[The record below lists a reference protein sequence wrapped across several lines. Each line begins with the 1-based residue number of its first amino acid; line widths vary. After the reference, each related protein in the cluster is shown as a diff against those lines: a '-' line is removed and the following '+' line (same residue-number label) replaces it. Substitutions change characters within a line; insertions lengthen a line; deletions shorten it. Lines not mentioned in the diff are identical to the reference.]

1 MHCSSPEDAGCMARY
16 SGRIDELSTLRKAKT
31 EANVEI
37 VANCD
42 GVDCACV
49 GVCVGV
55 GVDLPFPL
63 MEGMAGADK
72 SLVALHPCPA
82 TLPPHPQLV
91 VLVTVVLWHH
101 QEGALAWNRMD
112 PPLWSVFRS
121 FEAKKLLHH
130 RHTHHCFRC
139 RSN

>member
-1 MHCSSPEDAGCMARY
+1 MARY
-16 SGRIDELSTLRKAKT
+16 SGRVDELSTLRKAKT

-55 GVDLPFPL
+55 GVGVDLPFPL

-72 SLVALHPCPA
+72 QILGGA
-82 TLPPHPQLV
+82 PPMSSYSSSSSSASSACHSR
-91 VLVTVVLWHH
+91 
-101 QEGALAWNRMD
+101 ALAPSRRRASMESYG
-112 PPLWSVFRS
+112 PPSLER
-121 FEAKKLLHH
+121 LGII
-130 RHTHHCFRC
+130 
-139 RSN
+139 